1 MEIIMEQ
8 TQTLAHENFC
18 KVTRFSKNGA
28 KTTYLRKLPT
38 SGKTNNVVVYDLL
51 KEYGPATCKELGSIC
66 DTPIANISAVL
77 SMLEYHGYIRRTE
90 TYVGGAR
97 QYELTDKLFTGQK
110 LPKRLP
116 KAQTKQKE
124 LFPSQGTLPSGVAI
138 AVPRSNVKVE
148 TLDAAPSL
156 VEVKV
161 KRTLYVLGKEL
172 SEEQAHALVEQLTKT
187 LRG

>member
-1 MEIIMEQ
+1 MEQ

-18 KVTRFSKNGA
+18 KVTRYSKNGA
-28 KTTYLRKLPT
+28 KTTYLRRLP
-38 SGKTNNVVVYDLL
+38 SAGKSNYVVVYDLL
-51 KEYGPATCKELGSIC
+51 KEYGPATCKDLESVC
-66 DTPIANISAVL
+66 DSPISNMSAVL
-77 SMLEYHGYIRRTE
+77 SMLEHNGYVHRNE
-90 TYVGGAR
+90 TLVDRAR
-97 QYELTDKLFTGQK
+97 QYDVTSKVYEGQK
-110 LPKRLP
+110 LSKRLP

-148 TLDAAPSL
+148 ALDAAPSL

-172 SEEQAHALVEQLTKT
+172 SEEQAHALVDQLTKT
-187 LRG
+187 LKG